1 MININIVNDSLSDIS
16 FLEPKDNLNPKF
28 WQNDQLDEEVSKQL
42 QAIVDDVIHS
52 MEIKAEVKDI
62 IITGSTASY
71 NWHDLSDIDLHIMFS
86 FGEIDK
92 NLELVKRMLDQSR
105 INWNKTHDI
114 MIRDHEVEIYFQ
126 DVTEP
131 HEANGIW
138 SLKENK
144 WIAEPVK
151 LNPDLDLR
159 NAEKKAE
166 TIAKSIDHAL
176 DLYDQKKN
184 EQSYNYASKI
194 KTKISNMR
202 TAGLSRDGIYSPENL
217 AFKMLRNS
225 NYLEKLSDLKVK
237 AYDNMMS
244 LTEIYVKDYFNEK
257 KDSDHFEFEGQY
269 NLDDLLDPSGPA
281 PWGKIDEDQ

>member
-1 MININIVNDSLSDIS
+1 VININIVNDSLSDIS

>member
-28 WQNDQLDEEVSKQL
+28 WQNDRLDEEVSKQL
-42 QAIVDDVIHS
+42 QAIVDDVIRS

-71 NWHDLSDIDLHIMFS
+71 NWHELSDIDLHIMFS

-269 NLDDLLDPSGPA
+269 NLNDLLDPSGPA

>member
-1 MININIVNDSLSDIS
+1 VININIVNDSLSDIS

-28 WQNDQLDEEVSKQL
+28 WQNDQFDEEVSKQL

>member
-1 MININIVNDSLSDIS
+1 VININIVNDSLSDIS

-71 NWHDLSDIDLHIMFS
+71 NWHELSDIDLHIMFS

>member
-28 WQNDQLDEEVSKQL
+28 WQNDRLDEEVSKQL